1 MKTIPT
7 AITLAVMGCAALGG
21 CVQTTPEW
29 DRHFGEAERMMMAQQ
44 VLNPDA
50 GMKELPPAMDGS
62 ASRESVVRYR
72 STFKEPPA
80 PQNVFN
86 IGVGSGGSGSGS
98 GGAR

>member
-1 MKTIPT
+1 MKTNET
-7 AITLAVMGCAALGG
+7 VAALVMLTGAVLAGCAP
-21 CVQTTPEW
+21 TTPEW

-50 GMKELPPAMDGS
+50 GMKDLPTTMDGP

-86 IGVGSGGSGSGS
+86 IGVGSGSGS